1 MTLVRT
7 AKKAIKILVV
17 DDDIYS
23 RQLLKEMLLPYG
35 NPDMAMNGDEAIKAF
50 LMAHDEREAY
60 DLICLDIM
68 MPVLNGKETLKKI
81 RELETKKG
89 IHGLRG
95 VKIIMTTAL
104 DDNRNILDAF
114 KTGCEGY
121 LVKPIDE
128 DNLLELLKKLELLN

>member
-1 MTLVRT
+1 MKMART
-7 AKKAIKILVV
+7 VKKVVKILVV

-35 NPDMAMNGDEAIKAF
+35 NPDMAVNGDEAVKIF
-50 LMAHDEREAY
+50 LMAHDEKEPY

-68 MPVLNGKETLKKI
+68 MPVLNGQETLKKI
-81 RELETKKG
+81 RELEAEKG
-89 IHGLRG
+89 IHGLKG

-114 KTGCEGY
+114 RAGCEGY
-121 LVKPIDE
+121 LVKPLDE
-128 DNLLELLKKLELLN
+128 DRLDELMEKLGLTY